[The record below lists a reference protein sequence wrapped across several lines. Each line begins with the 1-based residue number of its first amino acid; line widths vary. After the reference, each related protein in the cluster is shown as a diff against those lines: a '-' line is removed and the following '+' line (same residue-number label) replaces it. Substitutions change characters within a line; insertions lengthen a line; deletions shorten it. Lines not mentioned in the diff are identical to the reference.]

1 MIKIRDQL
9 GRYFT
14 LISIASIAFITIVS
28 NLSMNIFFS
37 SYLQNSR
44 NSDDRVL
51 VDYIRELN
59 EEENGLSE
67 TDKMSIE
74 HYAFNL
80 QTEVI
85 VLDPAG
91 SVVIASGNP
100 EGVSEGL
107 TSPSD
112 YIDDTKFNYKTY
124 DYGEGEPAL
133 GDILIGRPKTI
144 FVTSEDRRFAY
155 TINGIYLAAAI
166 ISVAI
171 GMMLKNRVSSTFL
184 KPIYAIQDNAKY
196 IEDGEFRKVMD
207 VETRTLELDSLS
219 HSINDM
225 ALRLE
230 QQERIRKRMTA
241 DIAHE
246 LRTPLATLNSHIE
259 AFLDGVW
266 EPTPD
271 RLVIIQDEIT
281 RLTKLLR
288 DLGDLSTFENEEA
301 RLDLKEVQLSPLLE
315 NIIESFE
322 PLFIGKEI
330 ALEKEIED
338 GLSIQGDTDRLNQVF
353 INVISNALKY
363 TDKGGTVFVGLQKE
377 GENVMVTVRDNG
389 MGIRKEDLPFV
400 FERFYRGDRS
410 RSRETGGKGIGLTIT
425 KALVE
430 AHQGTIRISSAE
442 TGGTTVTIRFP
453 GRPEGNG
460 NKI

>member
-14 LISIASIAFITIVS
+14 LISIVSIAFITIVS

-44 NSDDRVL
+44 NSDDLVL
-51 VDYIRELN
+51 VDYVRELN
-59 EEENGLSE
+59 EEEGGLSE
-67 TDKMSIE
+67 TDIMSIE

-80 QTEVI
+80 SVEVLL
-85 VLDPAG
+85 LDTTG
-91 SVVIASGNP
+91 KVVVYSGNP
-100 EGVSEGL
+100 EGVGQGM
-107 TSPSD
+107 TDPAD
-112 YIDDTKFNYKTY
+112 YIDDAKFNYKTY
-124 DYGEGEPAL
+124 AYGEEEPAL
-133 GDILIGRPKTI
+133 GDILIGRPKSI

-155 TINGIYLAAAI
+155 TINGIYLVAAI
-166 ISVAI
+166 ISIAI
-171 GMMLKNRVSSTFL
+171 GMILKNRVSNSFL
-184 KPIYAIQDNAKY
+184 KPIYAIQDNTRY
-196 IEDGEFRKVMD
+196 IEEGNFRKVMD

-281 RLTKLLR
+281 RLTKLIR

-301 RLDLKEVQLSPLLE
+301 RLDRKEVHLSSLLE

-330 ALEKEIED
+330 ALERKIED

-377 GENVMVTVRDNG
+377 GAGVMVTVRDNG
-389 MGIRKEDLPFV
+389 MGIRKEDLPFI

-453 GRPEGNG
+453 GRQEGNG
-460 NKI
+460 NTI

>member
-37 SYLQNSR
+37 NYLQNSR

-59 EEENGLSE
+59 EEEDGLSE

-80 QTEVI
+80 QAEVI
-85 VLDPAG
+85 LLDPSG
-91 SVVIASGNP
+91 RVVIASGNP
-100 EGVSEGL
+100 EGVSQGL
-107 TSPSD
+107 TSTSD

-144 FVTSEDRRFAY
+144 FITSEDRRFAY

-184 KPIYAIQDNAKY
+184 KPIYAIQDNARY

-207 VETRTLELDSLS
+207 VETKTLELDSLS
-219 HSINDM
+219 HSINDL

-281 RLTKLLR
+281 RLTKLIR

-301 RLDLKEVQLSPLLE
+301 RLDLKEVHLSSLLE

-330 ALEKEIED
+330 ALERNIAD
-338 GLSIQGDTDRLNQVF
+338 RLSILGDTDRLNQVF

-377 GENVMVTVRDNG
+377 GECALVTVRDNG

-430 AHQGTIRISSAE
+430 AHQGTIRIASAE

-453 GRPEGNG
+453 GIPEGNG

>member
-1 MIKIRDQL
+1 MIRIKDQL

-37 SYLQNSR
+37 NYLQNSR

-59 EEENGLSE
+59 EEEKGLSE
-67 TDKMSIE
+67 TDRMSIE

-80 QTEVI
+80 QVEVI
-85 VLDPAG
+85 LLDQEG
-91 SVVIASGNP
+91 RVVVASGNP
-100 EGVSEGL
+100 EGVNQGL

-124 DYGEGEPAL
+124 DYGEGDPAL
-133 GDILIGRPKTI
+133 GDILIGRPKSI

-166 ISVAI
+166 VSVTI

-281 RLTKLLR
+281 RLTKLIR
-288 DLGDLSTFENEEA
+288 DLGDLSTFENEQA

-322 PLFIGKEI
+322 PLFIGKGI
-330 ALEKEIED
+330 SLEKEIAD
-338 GLSIQGDTDRLNQVF
+338 SLSILGDTDRLNQVF

-377 GENVMVTVRDNG
+377 AQDVVVTVRDNG

-430 AHQGTIRISSAE
+430 AHQGTIRIASAE

-453 GRPEGNG
+453 GMPDGRGS
-460 NKI
+460 KV